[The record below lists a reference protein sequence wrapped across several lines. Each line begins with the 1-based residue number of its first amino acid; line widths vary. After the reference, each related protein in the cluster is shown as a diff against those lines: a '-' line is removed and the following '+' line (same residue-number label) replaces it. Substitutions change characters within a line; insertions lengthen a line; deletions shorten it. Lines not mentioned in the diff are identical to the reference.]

1 MSDRFDL
8 GGQFELGSRAAAG
21 DQIRSGQYLAASA
34 LLRRLYG
41 LDSPGAILA
50 DEVGLGKTYVA
61 LGVAAWL
68 LAKNPRARVLVLTN
82 SRYMMDVWARR
93 WTEIQFLAGQP
104 RPDAVCAR
112 WFQEYRERA
121 ADDSVRFMVSSYETL
136 KRFGLDDWARVRAS
150 IGSWLFEPRH
160 RPGTRFGKATARR
173 LKRAVGI
180 DLRIRPTKLGRRIPA
195 YEARRFWK
203 EHFDR
208 DRRCWIDSDAATA
221 AIEDMELRRE
231 ATGGYSARA
240 VPFDLVI
247 VDEAHRLDA
256 YRRQEAMR
264 LLLHNRTRKIL
275 YVTATPFAL
284 DVGQLERLLGMFSL
298 ASGCEGDAHEKTVK
312 DLDLRGFERAVDAG
326 KDYPRL
332 AELER
337 GLRRWIVR
345 RSWAEESTVLRRQR
359 EEWAIPPDSGTGY
372 AVSLAL
378 ERAIADL
385 LLAGERTHIASR
397 RAGLCS
403 SWRAAR
409 RSFEESPLGEET
421 GYAGAWSRLAARLI
435 KDCGHDAPK
444 IHDAVSRIAEHVL
457 SGRKVLVF
465 SERSETLSLV
475 RDLLQNILQRR
486 EDAARKM
493 AERLVAR
500 QRRGKQLHLAR
511 TEDLSPAVHRALL
524 RMAAGATP
532 DRLRWEEVDRLAQ
545 RWWRRSVSSLR
556 DDLVA
561 AFGGGQ
567 SIRAVEIYDGERG
580 DDSTIARF
588 NMPGTPWVL
597 LCSKKAQESIDL
609 HHECNIVVLLDPI
622 WNPAHREQRIGRVHR
637 VGSRFKE
644 VRVVDVYTTQTYDE
658 VIFQRA
664 QKRAEMMAILLGA
677 GRWLNEE
684 REVSNLGRYRIDLSP
699 RSRLERELLP
709 HN

>member
-1 MSDRFDL
+1 MTF
-8 GGQFELGSRAAAG
+8 
-21 DQIRSGQYLAASA
+21 
-34 LLRRLYG
+34 
-41 LDSPGAILA
+41 
-50 DEVGLGKTYVA
+50 
-61 LGVAAWL
+61 
-68 LAKNPRARVLVLTN
+68 
-82 SRYMMDVWARR
+82 
-93 WTEIQFLAGQP
+93 
-104 RPDAVCAR
+104 
-112 WFQEYRERA
+112 
-121 ADDSVRFMVSSYETL
+121 
-136 KRFGLDDWARVRAS
+136 
-150 IGSWLFEPRH
+150 
-160 RPGTRFGKATARR
+160 
-173 LKRAVGI
+173 
-180 DLRIRPTKLGRRIPA
+180 
-195 YEARRFWK
+195 
-203 EHFDR
+203 
-208 DRRCWIDSDAATA
+208 
-221 AIEDMELRRE
+221 
-231 ATGGYSARA
+231 TGGYSARA

-284 DVGQLERLLGMFSL
+284 DVGQLERLLGLFSL
-298 ASGCEGDAHEKTVK
+298 ANGCEGDAHEKAIK
-312 DLDLRGFERAVDAG
+312 NLDLRGFERAVDAG

-332 AELER
+332 ADLER

-372 AVSLAL
+372 AASLAL

-409 RSFEESPLGEET
+409 RSFEGSPLGEET
-421 GYAGAWSRLAARLI
+421 GDAGAWSRLAARLI

-465 SERSETLSLV
+465 SERAETLSLV
-475 RDLLQNILQRR
+475 RDLLQDILQRR
-486 EDAARKM
+486 EDAARKT

-500 QRRGKQLHLAR
+500 QRHGKQLHLAR
-511 TEDLSPAVHRALL
+511 AEDLSPAAHRALL

-532 DRLRWEEVDRLAQ
+532 DRPRWEDVDRLAR
-545 RWWRRSVSSLR
+545 RWWRRAVPSLR

-644 VRVVDVYTTQTYDE
+644 VKVVDVYTTQSYDE

-677 GRWLNEE
+677 GRWLDEE
-684 REVSNLGRYRIDLSP
+684 REVSNLDRYRIDLSP
-699 RSRLERELLP
+699 RSRLERELLS
-709 HN
+709 HD